1 MNIIAVSR
9 LSGRRPDGLPAPLC
23 YLRRVRVLRPRVLS
37 KSGYFH
43 VRHRVRQLGGSG
55 SQSALTHTAMR
66 VVRAGLLTVA
76 SALVK
81 PVRNLNMRGG
91 ATRALQR
98 PICSVLLFVPK
109 LSHQWNFDA

>member
-1 MNIIAVSR
+1 
-9 LSGRRPDGLPAPLC
+9 
-23 YLRRVRVLRPRVLS
+23 
-37 KSGYFH
+37 
-43 VRHRVRQLGGSG
+43 
-55 SQSALTHTAMR
+55 MR